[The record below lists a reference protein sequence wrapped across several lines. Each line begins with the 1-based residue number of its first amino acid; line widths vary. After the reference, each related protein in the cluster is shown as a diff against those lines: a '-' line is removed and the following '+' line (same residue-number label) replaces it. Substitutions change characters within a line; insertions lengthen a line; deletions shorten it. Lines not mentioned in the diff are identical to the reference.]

1 MLKARAYSL
10 KGTKLED
17 ISLPKEFGEK
27 ENLPL
32 LAQAIRVYEER
43 SHIGFA
49 KTKTRTEVN
58 RTTKKVYKQ
67 KGTGGARHGAR
78 SAPIYVGGGTAH
90 GPKPIR
96 RVLTLPKKMTKLALY
111 QALSAKLFQKQVFVI
126 SGIEKLA
133 KTKEARDFIKKVA
146 KAEAIKS
153 KKFTFILS
161 DKNTYLKRYL
171 KNLEGVKIDI
181 YRDLNV
187 FNVLFGGTLVF
198 DKEIFAKKVT
208 KK

>member
-17 ISLPKEFGEK
+17 FSLPKEFGEK
-27 ENLPL
+27 ENLAL
-32 LAQAIRVYEER
+32 LAQAVRVYEER

-58 RTTKKVYKQ
+58 RTTKKIYKQ

-96 RVLTLPKKMTKLALY
+96 RVLTLPKKMVKLALA
-111 QALSAKLFQKQVFVI
+111 QALSAKLSQKQVIVV
-126 SGIEKLA
+126 SGIDKLA
-133 KTKEARDFIKKVA
+133 KTGEARDFLKKVS
-146 KAEAIKS
+146 KAEGIKS

-161 DKNTYLKRYL
+161 EKDISAKRYL
-171 KNLEGVKIDI
+171 KNLEGIKINV
-181 YRDLNV
+181 YKDLNV
-187 FNVLFGGTLVF
+187 FGVYFGGTLVF
-198 DKEIFAKKVT
+198 DNDIFVKKVAKK
-208 KK
+208 